1 MFQFKISPLLFA
13 TVLFFSACQN
23 NPAAEEKAMNE
34 YLAGADSVA
43 TSTSPD
49 MADLTSDAR
58 KVIHKADIRCRVD
71 NVQQAVKE
79 LEAFTV
85 LANGLVQESR
95 TQNDIVNEKSVVY
108 KDDSVKTAQVYNTTA
123 YMVIR
128 VPVYA
133 LDTLSSK
140 ITAISAFTNHRNMVR
155 EDVTLQFLSNILKNR
170 QTEENKQAAKKV
182 AATKTEKPVDVVQ
195 YQDNNANQ
203 QVDRRIANLSILDD
217 SRYATLRLELY
228 QPGQVAVMVTQNID
242 KQVTTSFG
250 EQLLQAIGKSVDM
263 IKALLLWLIAT
274 WPLWLALAA
283 ILFWYKR
290 TAKRRKALLIQS

>member
-13 TVLFFSACQN
+13 TVLFFSACHN
-23 NPAAEEKAMNE
+23 NPDAEEKAMNE
-34 YLAGADSVA
+34 YIAGADSMA
-43 TSTSPD
+43 TSTSSD

-58 KVIHKADIRCRVD
+58 KVIHKVDIRCRVD
-71 NVQQAVKE
+71 NVQQAVQE

-85 LANGLVQESR
+85 FVDGLVQESR
-95 TQNDIVNEKSVVY
+95 MQNDIVSEKSVVY

-140 ITAISAFTNHRNMVR
+140 ISAISAFTNHRNMVR

-170 QTEENKQAAKKV
+170 QAQENKQTAKKV
-182 AATKTEKPVDVVQ
+182 ASVKTDKPTDMVQ

-217 SRYATLRLELY
+217 SRYATLKLELY

-242 KQVTTSFG
+242 KQVTASFG
-250 EQLLQAIGKSVDM
+250 EQLLLAVGKSVDM
-263 IKALLLWLIAT
+263 IKALLLWVVAT
-274 WPLWLALAA
+274 WPLWVALAA
-283 ILFWYKR
+283 IWMWYKR
-290 TAKRRKALLIQS
+290 TAKRRKALLVQG

>member
-1 MFQFKISPLLFA
+1 M
-13 TVLFFSACQN
+13 
-23 NPAAEEKAMNE
+23 
-34 YLAGADSVA
+34 
-43 TSTSPD
+43 
-49 MADLTSDAR
+49 
-58 KVIHKADIRCRVD
+58 
-71 NVQQAVKE
+71 QQAVKE